1 MAARLCFVA
10 FPLETKPTA
19 KHLKKMNRTACLEIV
34 KKIED
39 LAAIRAALALVAQ
52 GVKKRGS
59 WAYYAE
65 KLLVWIDGGMT
76 GKPPFSILRANGNKK
91 LPFFAFSSLAIAD
104 CPGKGECVKYCY
116 SLKAWRYPAAFF
128 RQLQNSLLMR
138 HFPAAIAS
146 AWHAIPTGKTVRLF
160 VDGDFLSV
168 EILKFF
174 MDLCK
179 ARADLSVY
187 GYSKSWYEFVT
198 LGASG
203 YQWPSNYL
211 VNKSNGSRWVNTG
224 IGNAFSA
231 LPIVRGEFDAVN
243 VSKHFIASRAY
254 QGKDK
259 AGSAEYRAEVR
270 EKLRAVYPRAFAC
283 PGSCGNC
290 LPGGRHA
297 CGSKDF
303 TGVAIGIGVHS

>member
-1 MAARLCFVA
+1 MGVQLANPHRK
-10 FPLETKPTA
+10 TSA
-19 KHLKKMNRTACLEIV
+19 KTGKKMNRSKCLEIV

-39 LAAIRAALALVAQ
+39 LAAIRAELVTIAT
-52 GVKKRGS
+52 GEKKRGT

-65 KLLVWIDGGMT
+65 KLLAWIDGGMT
-76 GKPPFSILRANGNKK
+76 GKPPFSVFRANGNKK

-104 CPGKGECVKYCY
+104 CPGKGACVKYCY

-138 HFPAAIAS
+138 HNPAAIAA
-146 AWHAIPTGKTVRLF
+146 AWGEIPAGKTVRLF
-160 VDGDFLSV
+160 VDGDFNTV
-168 EILKFF
+168 ETLKFF
-174 MDLCK
+174 MNLCK
-179 ARADLSVY
+179 ERADLSVY
-187 GYSKSWYEFVT
+187 GYSKSWLEFVT

-203 YQWPSNYL
+203 FDWPKNYL

-231 LPIVRGEFDAVN
+231 LPIVRGEFDAVT
-243 VSKHFIASRAY
+243 VSKSFIASRAY

-259 AGSAEYRAEVR
+259 PGSAEYRAEVR
-270 EKLRAVYPRAFAC
+270 EKLRTVYPRAFAC

-303 TGVAIGIGVHS
+303 AGVAIGIGVHA

>member
-1 MAARLCFVA
+1 
-10 FPLETKPTA
+10 
-19 KHLKKMNRTACLEIV
+19 MNRSNCLEIV
-34 KKIED
+34 KNIES
-39 LAAIRAALALVAQ
+39 LSAIRAQIAAVAA
-52 GVKKRGS
+52 GEKKRGS
-59 WAYYAE
+59 WAYFAE
-65 KLLVWIDGGMT
+65 KLLVWVDGGMA
-76 GKPPFSILRANGNKK
+76 GKPPFSVFVANGNKK

-138 HFPAAIAS
+138 HCPQVIAA
-146 AWHAIPTGKTVRLF
+146 AWSQIPTGKTVRLF

-168 EILKFF
+168 ECLKFF
-174 MDLCK
+174 MELCK
-179 ARADLSVY
+179 ARADLSAY
-187 GYSKSWYEFVT
+187 GYSKSWFEFVT

-203 YQWPSNYL
+203 YEWPSNYL
-211 VNKSNGSRWVNTG
+211 VNKSNGSRWINTG

-231 LPIVRGEFDAVN
+231 LPIVRGEFDAVP
-243 VSKHFIASRAY
+243 VDKSFIASKAY

-259 AGSAEYRAEVR
+259 EGSAQYRAAVR
-270 EKLRAVYPRAFAC
+270 EKLRTVYPRAFAC
-283 PGSCGNC
+283 PGNCGNC

-303 TGVAIGIGVHS
+303 SGVAIGIGIHT